1 MLVDILKEKVDEIAK
16 ILEVS
21 HPGSP
26 LTNSVTDTPF
36 IPLGPQRLYTADLVL
51 HMLKMRKPTLYQA
64 IIETKSL
71 YNILELVKTY
81 PWNNFL
87 QLISINIFEEILN
100 NCDN

>member
-1 MLVDILKEKVDEIAK
+1 M
-16 ILEVS
+16 
-21 HPGSP
+21 
-26 LTNSVTDTPF
+26 TNSVTDTAF

-51 HMLKMRKPTLYQA
+51 HMLKMRKAVLYQA

-71 YNILELVKTY
+71 YNILELVKNY

-100 NCDN
+100 YCDN